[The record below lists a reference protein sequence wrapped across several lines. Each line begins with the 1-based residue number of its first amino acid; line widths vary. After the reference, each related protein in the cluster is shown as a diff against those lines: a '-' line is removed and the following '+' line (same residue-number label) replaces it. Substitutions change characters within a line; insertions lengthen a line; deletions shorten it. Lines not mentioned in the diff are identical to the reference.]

1 MLLWGL
7 PGDAGYGVGAR
18 AADRCGARWGG
29 LPARGGPGPPGQDRG
44 VLAGLARGQGR
55 MMPPL
60 YWPAV
65 TPVSTRVAPEM
76 LPPV

>member
-1 MLLWGL
+1 MLLRGV
-7 PGDAGYGVGAR
+7 PGVAAHGADAR
-18 AADRCGARWGG
+18 AADRCGTGWGG
-29 LPARGGPGPPGQDRG
+29 VGCRRGPPGQDRAA
-44 VLAGLARGQGR
+44 LAGLARGQGR